1 MSDSCQLDE
10 LSLRR
15 LDSNLAATQLVFST
29 DDGGA
34 RRFPPPSNNSFCCW
48 TSRFVQSWLKINIYH
63 CQVGLYIN
71 WRSLRF
77 RCVTFRS
84 PMLINYSA
92 GPDIPMLD
100 EVHVLQN
107 PHHSVTSKCGC
118 CQQQYNTRL
127 KRRDGPSSKTSLR
140 LVYTWCLQQ
149 NMPDLTSNL

>member
-15 LDSNLAATQLVFST
+15 LDSSLAATQLVFST

-34 RRFPPPSNNSFCCW
+34 RRFPPLSNNGFCCW
-48 TSRFVQSWLKINIYH
+48 RSRFVQSCLKINIYH
-63 CQVGLYIN
+63 CQAGLYIN
-71 WRSLRF
+71 WRASDGSLF
-77 RCVTFRS
+77 SS
-84 PMLINYSA
+84 PMFINYFA

-100 EVHVLQN
+100 DFHVLQN

-127 KRRDGPSSKTSLR
+127 KRCDAPSSEPSLR
-140 LVYTWCLQQ
+140 LLSTWCSQR
-149 NMPDLTSNL
+149 NMQISASNP

>member
-15 LDSNLAATQLVFST
+15 LDCSLAATQLVFST
-29 DDGGA
+29 DNGGA
-34 RRFPPPSNNSFCCW
+34 RRVPPLCNNGFCCW
-48 TSRFVQSWLKINIYH
+48 RSRFVQSCLKINIYH
-63 CQVGLYIN
+63 CHVGFVHQLTSMN
-71 WRSLRF
+71 ASDVSLF
-77 RCVTFRS
+77 CS

-118 CQQQYNTRL
+118 CQQQYNTGQKMVWRAGL
-127 KRRDGPSSKTSLR
+127 WTISLPGLYLLFCIETCR
-140 LVYTWCLQQ
+140 F
-149 NMPDLTSNL
+149 